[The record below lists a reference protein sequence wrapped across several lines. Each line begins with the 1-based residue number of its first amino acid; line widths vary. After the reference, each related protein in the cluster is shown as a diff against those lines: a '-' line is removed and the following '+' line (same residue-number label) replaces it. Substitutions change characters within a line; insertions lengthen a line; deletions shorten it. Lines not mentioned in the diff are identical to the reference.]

1 MVSKIHIDF
10 WATSLHGEEIG
21 IKQKEQWISK
31 SRQFTR
37 DMDIFGKIIRDG
49 DDYGIVAYRTK
60 ALEKDKRLVVRGFT
74 DKGVW
79 IGSLEELLAR
89 EIRNTVLLD
98 EPTFSYA
105 IIQPDY
111 DYVTIIDRVIKRG
124 LFQKEYY
131 VFDIFIDKGVIET
144 YTIESARV
152 SLGSD
157 FTVKRENDGKK
168 VATIDSKVLNI
179 GGAVE
184 IRFHDEKAKENPVL
198 ERVLTMF
205 AAGLRF
211 ADEQKKKIEELKKQ
225 FKGKGGVFKIPREEL
240 ALYENPRRIK
250 Y

>member
-1 MVSKIHIDF
+1 MVNQIHIDF

-31 SRQFTR
+31 SRQFTK
-37 DMDIFGKIIRDG
+37 DMDIYGKIIRDKE
-49 DDYGIVAYRTK
+49 DFGIVAFRTR
-60 ALEKDKRLVVRGFT
+60 ALEKENRLVVRAFT
-74 DKGVW
+74 DRGAW
-79 IGSLEELLAR
+79 IGSLEELLSK
-89 EIRNTVLLD
+89 EIRNTVLLN
-98 EPTFSYA
+98 EPTLSYA

-111 DYVTIIDRVIKRG
+111 DYVTVIDRIIKRG
-124 LFQKEYY
+124 LFQREYY
-131 VFDIFIDKGVIET
+131 VFDIFIEKGTIET
-144 YTIESARV
+144 YTLESARV

-157 FTVKRENDGKK
+157 FSVRRENDGKK

-184 IRFHDEKAKENPVL
+184 IKFHDDKAKENQVL
-198 ERVLTMF
+198 ERILIMF

-211 ADEQKKKIEELKKQ
+211 ADEQKRKIERLVKEFKEEKKAI
-225 FKGKGGVFKIPREEL
+225 KIPKEEL